1 MESTHFLTSPVVL
14 AIIVFLGIYLLFFL
28 IRVLADMAIFGI
40 VLGCSVAVY
49 SIQGFDL
56 YDDFRN
62 FFVTDLKIT
71 AKLGLI
77 ISEQPDAISLIT
89 MATIIGLVGL
99 AICLPFLPFSE
110 TYRKILGVE
119 RLSRVEQAKI
129 QAWIR
134 SEIELDRIKHQRDDD
149 ND

>member
-1 MESTHFLTSPVVL
+1 MDSSNFFTSPIVL
-14 AIIVFLGIYLLFFL
+14 AILVFLGTYLLFFL

-56 YDDFRN
+56 YSDFRT
-62 FFVTDLKIT
+62 FLMTDLKIT
-71 AKLGLI
+71 SKLGLAF
-77 ISEQPDAISLIT
+77 SEQPDAISLIM
-89 MATIIGLVGL
+89 MAALIGVAGL
-99 AICLPFLPFSE
+99 IVCLPFLPFSE